1 MVILLET
8 VDLGDKI
15 GHLVVVDIEFDKERA
30 TEREYMYNKILPPI
44 IVKQKI
50 LEANEQSVCQLLEL
64 FCKTSDS
71 KPKSYRCMTKSHTT
85 IFPKKF
91 IPLFGGFK
99 ISDYEMLL
107 ESYKNLLALYI

>member
-1 MVILLET
+1 
-8 VDLGDKI
+8 
-15 GHLVVVDIEFDKERA
+15 
-30 TEREYMYNKILPPI
+30 
-44 IVKQKI
+44 
-50 LEANEQSVCQLLEL
+50 
-64 FCKTSDS
+64 
-71 KPKSYRCMTKSHTT
+71 MTKSHTT